1 MMNNKPDVASEEMER
16 QVRRE
21 IAKQE
26 ANRSAVTDWMA
37 LDADGSTL
45 VTRYFDDLPLLKRLE
60 AIAQSVAKGREQ
72 PCKVVAGHDGVEVL
86 RTTRTGTRLAEL
98 CNRFGP
104 DLLVRHRH
112 HDFNPWIKMMVVAL
126 SHWHPGHRF
135 DVTAS
140 GIRISAEDGV
150 SLGRMVRFVRR
161 VSQSSAFKRRLQEE
175 RRLALQNDR
184 SACAYL
190 ISLFARHS
198 RLLILRVDLYYTGA
212 GREEAQTEE
221 ARASF
226 ERFVRM
232 LRTGRI
238 VPEVLGYLFS
248 REVGAERGVHFH
260 LMVVMDGHKYLDAD
274 GYTRRTGERWVKDYT
289 GRGRGTFFNCYA
301 RRHEYEYNGLGLV
314 HLSDWPKLIGLRLAI
329 QYMTKGNYLIK
340 PKGRGEKNFRRG
352 LVKQVSVKLGAPRQ
366 SDHEMSTVCRI
377 LGEQVPRHHSK

>member
-16 QVRRE
+16 QARRE

-37 LDADGSTL
+37 LDADGSSL

-86 RTTRTGTRLAEL
+86 RTTRTGTSLAEL
-98 CNRFGP
+98 CNRFDP
-104 DLLVRHRH
+104 ELLVRHRH

-140 GIRISAEDGV
+140 GIRISAKDRE
-150 SLGRMVRFVRR
+150 SLDRIARFIRR
-161 VSQSSAFKRRLQEE
+161 VSQSPVFKRRLQEE

-184 SACAYL
+184 SACAYM

-198 RLLILRVDLYYTGA
+198 RLLILRVDLYYKGA

-221 ARASF
+221 AKASF

-238 VPEVLGYLFS
+238 VPEMLGYLFS

-260 LMVVMDGHKYLDAD
+260 LMVVMDGHKYRDAD
-274 GYTRRTGERWVKDYT
+274 GYTRMIGERWVKDYT

-314 HLSDWPKLIGLRLAI
+314 HVSDWRKLIGLRLAI

-366 SDHEMSTVCRI
+366 SGHEMTTVCRI
-377 LGEQVPRHHSK
+377 LGESGSVHFSR